1 MVWLVWVEEGG
12 GLTPGPATSMSG
24 PYSST
29 PHGAVYRMVLSEGK
43 RGLPESVILAITFY
57 YCSVLHIVL
66 LSL

>member
-24 PYSST
+24 P
-29 PHGAVYRMVLSEGK
+29 HGAVYHMVLSEGK
-43 RGLPESVILAITFY
+43 RGLPESVILAVMYY

-66 LSL
+66 L